1 MKKMIFRTLKDLVR
15 FRTILMRSTFRD
27 HAENHDIIRKMRNYQ
42 ANTRKSV
49 GTHQSVPNGNK

>member
-27 HAENHDIIRKMRNYQ
+27 CAENHDIIRKMRNYQ
-42 ANTRKSV
+42 DAKMSRP
-49 GTHQSVPNGNK
+49 HQSVPKGNK